1 MVPDR
6 MYHHATRLR
15 SVLLLIT
22 AIFVFVPASQAEQA
36 KPSTAAPIIGY
47 DARFHPV
54 LSKAGMVV
62 SAESIASRVGA
73 HILAIGGNAVD
84 AAVAT
89 GFALAVT
96 YPQAGNIGG
105 GGFMLIHL
113 AKEGRT
119 VAIDY
124 REMAPRAA
132 QRDMFLDEQGNVVTG
147 KSQRTLYA
155 SGVPGTVAGLLLA
168 HEKYG
173 RLDRATVMR
182 PAIDLA
188 HHGFPVSFALANT
201 LASPWGKRL
210 LANDAA
216 AHYLFRPDGTPWEE
230 GEILRQRDLAWTL
243 TQISDRGT
251 AGFYTG
257 AVADRLIAE
266 MKRGHGPITY
276 EDLAA
281 YRAVE
286 REPVRG
292 NFHGYEIVS
301 MPPPSS
307 GGVHLVQMLNVLE
320 GLPLRELQLNSAAY
334 IHVLAETMKHAYADR
349 SRFLGDPDF
358 HDVPVAALTSPD
370 YARKIRESIDPQRVT
385 PSAQI
390 LPAREL
396 PRESTET
403 THFSVLDTDGNM
415 VANTYTLNFS
425 FGSGIAVPGAG
436 FFLNNEMD
444 DFAIA
449 PGVTN
454 AFGLTGGEANAIA
467 AGKRP
472 LSSMTPTIVL
482 RDGQPFIATGAPGG
496 PRIITVVL
504 QILLNTL
511 AFDMN
516 IADATAQPRVHH
528 QWLPDELYLEP
539 GISPDTT
546 RLLGEM
552 GYTIGASGPLFG
564 NAQSLMYHDGF
575 MFGASDTRRPG
586 GGVATVEDVDNAL
599 ELKKKV
605 HPR

>member
-1 MVPDR
+1 MGR
-6 MYHHATRLR
+6 IALGARAT
-15 SVLLLIT
+15 LLLIAT
-22 AIFVFVPASQAEQA
+22 VLVFAPAPRAEQA
-36 KPSTAAPIIGY
+36 RQSTAPIVGY

-62 SAESIASRVGA
+62 SADTIASRVGA
-73 HILAIGGNAVD
+73 HILAAGGNAVD

-105 GGFMLIHL
+105 GGFMLVHL

-124 REMAPRAA
+124 REVAPRAA
-132 QRDMFLDEQGNVVTG
+132 RRDMFLDERGAVAEG
-147 KSQRTLYA
+147 RSQRTHLA

-168 HEKYG
+168 HQKYG
-173 RLDRATVMR
+173 RLDRAAVMR

-188 HHGFPVSFALANT
+188 HHGFPVGFALANT

-210 LANDAA
+210 LANPAA
-216 AHYLFRPDGTPWEE
+216 AHYLFRPDGSPWEP

-243 TQISDRGT
+243 TQIADRGV
-251 AGFYTG
+251 AGFYEG
-257 AVADRLIAE
+257 PVAERLVAE
-266 MKRGHGPITY
+266 MKRGGGLITH

-292 NFHGYEIVS
+292 TFHGYEIVS

-307 GGVHLVQMLNVLE
+307 GGVHLVQMLNVLA
-320 GLPLRELQLNSAAY
+320 GFPLRELQLNSAAY
-334 IHVLAETMKHAYADR
+334 IHVLAETMKRAYADR
-349 SRFLGDPDF
+349 SRHLGDPDF
-358 HDVPVAALTSPD
+358 HRVPVAELTSPQ
-370 YARKIRESIDPQRVT
+370 YARTIRAAIDPRRATPAAEIRPVT
-385 PSAQI
+385 GF
-390 LPAREL
+390 

-403 THFSVLDTDGNM
+403 THYSVVDADGNM
-415 VANTYTLNFS
+415 VSNTYTLNFS
-425 FGSGIAVPGAG
+425 FGNGIAVPGAG

-444 DFAIA
+444 DFAVA
-449 PGVTN
+449 PGVAN
-454 AFGLTGGEANAIA
+454 AFGLTGDEANAIA

-482 RDGQPFIATGAPGG
+482 RDGRPLLATGAPGG

-511 AFDMN
+511 VFDMN
-516 IADATAQPRVHH
+516 IADASAQPRVHH

-539 GISPDTT
+539 GISPDTSA
-546 RLLGEM
+546 LLVGL
-552 GYTIGASGPLFG
+552 GHTIGPAGPLFG
-564 NAQSLMYHDGF
+564 NAQSLVYRDGI
-575 MFGASDTRRPG
+575 MHGASDTRRPG
-586 GGVATVEDVDNAL
+586 GGVAVVEDVQNAA
-599 ELKKKV
+599 ELRKKLQ
-605 HPR
+605 PR

>member
-1 MVPDR
+1 MQHP
-6 MYHHATRLR
+6 ALSARLAA
-15 SVLLLIT
+15 LLIT
-22 AIFVFVPASQAEQA
+22 AILAFATAGYAEQPA
-36 KPSTAAPIIGY
+36 PQAAPIIGY
-47 DARFHPV
+47 DTRFHPV
-54 LSKAGMVV
+54 LSEAGMVV
-62 SAESIASRVGA
+62 SADIIASRVGA

-96 YPQAGNIGG
+96 YPQAGNLGG
-105 GGFMLIHL
+105 GGFMLVHL
-113 AKEGRT
+113 AKEQRT

-124 REMAPRAA
+124 REVAPQAA
-132 QRDMFLDEQGNVVTG
+132 RRNMFLDENGEVAPG
-147 KSQRTLYA
+147 RSQRTLLA

-173 RLDRATVMR
+173 HLDRAAVMR

-210 LANDAA
+210 LTNPAA
-216 AHYLFRPDGTPWEE
+216 AHYLFRPDGSPWEQ
-230 GEILRQRDLAWTL
+230 GETLRQRDLAWTL

-251 AGFYTG
+251 AGFYEG
-257 AVADRLIAE
+257 PVADRVVGEMTRGKGLIT
-266 MKRGHGPITY
+266 R

-281 YRAVE
+281 YRAIE

-292 NFHGYEIVS
+292 TFHGFEVVS

-307 GGVHLVQMLNVLE
+307 GGVHLIQMLNVLE
-320 GLPLRELQLNSAAY
+320 GFPLRELQLNSAAY
-334 IHVLAETMKHAYADR
+334 IHVLAETMKRAYADR
-349 SRFLGDPDF
+349 SRYLGDPDF
-358 HDVPVAALTSPD
+358 HHVPVAELTSPE
-370 YARKIRESIDPQRVT
+370 YARVIREAIDPQRAT
-385 PSAQI
+385 PSREI
-390 LPAREL
+390 LPASTF
-396 PRESTET
+396 PHESTET
-403 THFSVLDTDGNM
+403 THFSVVDAEGNM
-415 VANTYTLNFS
+415 VSNTYTLNFS

-444 DFAIA
+444 DFALA
-449 PGVTN
+449 PGVPN
-454 AFGLTGGEANAIA
+454 AFGLTGDEANAVA

-482 RDGQPFIATGAPGG
+482 RDGQPFLATGAPGG

-504 QILLNTL
+504 QILLNAL
-511 AFDMN
+511 VFDMN
-516 IADATAQPRVHH
+516 IADASAQPRVHH

-546 RLLGEM
+546 ALLRGM

-564 NAQSLMYHDGF
+564 NAQSLEYRDGVMY
-575 MFGASDTRRPG
+575 GASDTRRPG
-586 GGVATVEDVDNAL
+586 GGVAVVEDVQNAL
-599 ELKKKV
+599 ELRKRLQ
-605 HPR
+605 PR